1 MTLPVNVYDLVCVNV
16 VGSAG
21 TGTFTLGAAVAGFKT
36 AVGLDGTQVSY
47 GATDGTNSE
56 VSKGTVGGS
65 GTTLTRGEDSIS
77 STNANALVSFGPGV
91 TVSLIFSGFDF
102 TAMLAAL
109 ATIDG
114 GTF

>member
-1 MTLPVNVYDLVCVNV
+1 MTLPVNVYDLVCVAV
-16 VGSAG
+16 VGAPG
-21 TGTFTLGAAVAGFKT
+21 TGAFTLGAAVAGFKT
-36 AVGLDGTQVSY
+36 AAGLDGTQVSY

-56 VSKGTVGGS
+56 VSKGTISSGG
-65 GTTLTRGEDSIS
+65 TLLTRGEDTIS
-77 STNANALVSFGPGV
+77 STNANALVSFGSGV

-102 TAMLAAL
+102 TAFLAAL